1 MAKTSLAIQRTG
13 LVTSVGLT
21 APSACAAIR
30 AKITNPSE
38 TRFIDS
44 NGQWIMAHEVPLE
57 QPWRGLSKL
66 ARMAAMAIEECL
78 EDIPQDTWRQIP
90 LLLCVAEHDRPG
102 RLAGLDDQLFI
113 DIQQLL
119 GANFSPDSSIVAH
132 GRASMVVALAA
143 ADKLLQQKKC
153 THVLV
158 AAADSLLTWPTL
170 SVYEKADRLL
180 TEKNSNGFMPG
191 EAGGAVLL
199 GLPSNNIE
207 LRCTGIGFAIE
218 KAHLE
223 SGEPL
228 RADGMSAAIKQALT
242 DAGHQMHDMDYRI
255 TDISGEQYYFK
266 EAALAVS
273 RTMRQRKE
281 EFDIWHPAEC
291 TGETGAA
298 SGLAMLA
305 VTDVA
310 CRKGYTMG
318 PRIMAHMANDSGQRA
333 AAVLEFAG
341 AA

>member
-21 APSACAAIR
+21 APTACAAIR
-30 AKITNPSE
+30 AKITNPCE

-66 ARMAAMAIEECL
+66 TRMAAMAIEECM
-78 EDIPQDTWRQIP
+78 EDVPQEAWRQIP

-119 GANFSPDSSIVAH
+119 GANFSLDSSIVAH
-132 GRASMVVALAA
+132 GRASMAVALAA
-143 ADKLLQQKKC
+143 ADKLLLQKKC
-153 THVLV
+153 TLVLI
-158 AAADSLLTWPTL
+158 AAADSLLTWTTL

-199 GLPSNNIE
+199 GLPRSKSE
-207 LRCTGIGFAIE
+207 LRCTGIGFAFE
-218 KAHLE
+218 KSNLE

-228 RADGMSAAIKQALT
+228 RADGMATAIKQALT
-242 DAGHQMHDMDYRI
+242 DADHQMHDMDYRI

-273 RTMRQRKE
+273 RIMRKRRE
-281 EFDIWHPAEC
+281 DFDIWHPAEC

-305 VTDVA
+305 VTDAA
-310 CRKGYTMG
+310 CRMGYTMG
-318 PRIMAHMANDSGQRA
+318 SRIIAHMANDSGQRA
-333 AAVLEFAG
+333 AAILEFSGIA
-341 AA
+341 

>member
-57 QPWRGLSKL
+57 QPWRGLNKL
-66 ARMAAMAIEECL
+66 TRMAAMAIGECL
-78 EDIPQDTWRQIP
+78 EDIPQESWHQIP
-90 LLLCVAEHDRPG
+90 LLLCVAEHGRPG

-132 GRASMVVALAA
+132 GRASMAVALAA
-143 ADKLLQQKKC
+143 ADKLLEQKKC
-153 THVLV
+153 VHVLV
-158 AAADSLLTWPTL
+158 AAVDSLLTWPTL
-170 SVYEKADRLL
+170 SNYDKGDRLL

-191 EAGGAVLL
+191 EASGAVLL
-199 GLPSNNIE
+199 GLPAKNIE
-207 LRCTGIGFAIE
+207 LRCTGIGFAVE

-228 RADGMSAAIKQALT
+228 RADGMSAAIKQALAN
-242 DAGHQMHDMDYRI
+242 AGHQMRDMDYRI

-266 EAALAVS
+266 EATLALS
-273 RTMRQRKE
+273 STMRDRKDF
-281 EFDIWHPAEC
+281 FDIWHPAEC
-291 TGETGAA
+291 IGEIGAA
-298 SGLAMLA
+298 IGLVILIVADA
-305 VTDVA
+305 A
-310 CRKGYTMG
+310 CRKNYTMG
-318 PRIMAHMANDSGQRA
+318 SKIMTHMANDGGQRA
-333 AAVLEFAG
+333 AVIFEFAG
-341 AA
+341 EV

>member
-13 LVTSVGLT
+13 LVTSVGLS

-44 NGQWIMAHEVPLE
+44 TGQWIMAHEVPLE

-66 ARMAAMAIEECL
+66 ARMATMAIEECL
-78 EDIPQDTWRQIP
+78 EDIPQDAWLQIP

-132 GRASMVVALAA
+132 GRASMAVAMVA

-153 THVLV
+153 TRVLV

-228 RADGMSAAIKQALT
+228 RAEGMSTAIKQALAN
-242 DAGHQMHDMDYRI
+242 AGHQMHDMDYRI

-266 EAALAVS
+266 EAALALS

-298 SGLAMLA
+298 SGMAMLA
-305 VTDVA
+305 VADAA
-310 CRKGYTMG
+310 CRKAYTMG
-318 PRIMAHMANDSGQRA
+318 PNIITHMANDSGQRA
-333 AAVLEFAG
+333 AAILEFAG

>member
-21 APSACAAIR
+21 APATCAAIR

-38 TRFIDS
+38 THFIGS

-66 ARMAAMAIEECL
+66 ARMAAMAIEESL
-78 EDIPQDTWRQIP
+78 EDIAQEAWPKIP

-102 RLAGLDDQLFI
+102 RLDGLDDQLFI

-119 GANFSPDSSIVAH
+119 GTNFSPDSSIVAH
-132 GRASMVVALAA
+132 GRASMAVALAA
-143 ADKLLQQKKC
+143 ADKLLQHKKC
-153 THVLV
+153 QHVLV
-158 AAADSLLTWPTL
+158 AAADSLLTWSTL

-191 EAGGAVLL
+191 EAGGAVLI

-207 LRCTGIGFAIE
+207 LRCTGLGFAIE

-228 RADGMSAAIKQALT
+228 RAEGMSSAIKQALF

-273 RTMRQRKE
+273 CTMRQRKKV
-281 EFDIWHPAEC
+281 FDIWHPAEC
-291 TGETGAA
+291 TGETGAT

-305 VTDVA
+305 VTDAA
-310 CRKGYTMG
+310 CRKGYSMG
-318 PRIMAHMANDSGQRA
+318 PRIVAHMANDTGQRA
-333 AAVLEFAG
+333 AVILEFAG
-341 AA
+341 VA

>member
-44 NGQWIMAHEVPLE
+44 NGEWIMAHEVPLE

-78 EDIPQDTWRQIP
+78 EDIPQDAWRQIP

-102 RLAGLDDQLFI
+102 RLVGLDDQLFI

-132 GRASMVVALAA
+132 GRASMAVALAA

-153 THVLV
+153 NHVLV

-180 TEKNSNGFMPG
+180 TDLNSNGFMPG

-199 GLPSNNIE
+199 GPTRDCVE
-207 LRCTGIGFAIE
+207 LRCTSVGFGIE

-228 RADGMSAAIKQALT
+228 RAEGMALAIKQALA
-242 DAGHQMHDMDYRI
+242 DAGRQMNEMDFRI

-266 EAALAVS
+266 EATLAFS
-273 RTMRQRKE
+273 RTMRKRKE
-281 EFDIWHPAEC
+281 FFDIWHPSEC

-298 SGLAMLA
+298 AGIIMLVVLEA
-305 VTDVA
+305 A
-310 CRKGYTMG
+310 CRKGYALGTQ
-318 PRIMAHMANDSGQRA
+318 ILAHCSNDNGQRA
-333 AAVLEFAG
+333 AAVFQL
-341 AA
+341 